1 MTSLKI
7 SILPLIL
14 GAAVSNVAMAQTD
27 CSNYGDDSQRIEK
40 TVNFEPALELHHNHR
55 YWNRD
60 WNHADKVDFDFGY
73 SNIDNINDVMITVS
87 TRNTHALWGSDKLF
101 FPIEGMQSVVD
112 YWRGNGIA
120 YFEAYQDTMRESLSP
135 YETYPH
141 SEEYRSELKQGKL
154 KLGILYVNNSAS
166 NNSDYAIEVKSV
178 QVSFCGVVK
187 DDIAANDDS
196 QKLDAARNNLLTEQG
211 EAVQHYLD
219 ANITYRAT
227 VTGAA
232 SDQNGNAI
240 SSVSVNYIDPRSQKN
255 ITKQLSDNQE
265 YYLHSDGQVSLY
277 YTNGNEHNTG
287 GHTVKLER
295 VNLD

>member
-7 SILPLIL
+7 SILPLVL
-14 GAAVSNVAMAQTD
+14 GVAVSNVVMAQTD

-40 TVNFEPALELHHNHR
+40 TVDLEPALKLFNIVPGSLPA
-55 YWNRD
+55 WN
-60 WNHADKVDFDFGY
+60 NAAKVEFDFGY
-73 SNIDNINDVMITVS
+73 SNIDNINELEFKVFTKTPWPLSNGDRLRFPLQDKEDRSVGFLYVVSGPGMIFD
-87 TRNTHALWGSDKLF
+87 G
-101 FPIEGMQSVVD
+101 
-112 YWRGNGIA
+112 
-120 YFEAYQDTMRESLSP
+120 SP
-135 YETYPH
+135 YTTYERGDLG
-141 SEEYRSELKQGKL
+141 SMYDDELKQGKL
-154 KLGILYVNNSAS
+154 KLGIVRERFDSSSTFGVNV
-166 NNSDYAIEVKSV
+166 EVKSV

-187 DDIAANDDS
+187 DDIDS
-196 QKLDAARNNLLTEQG
+196 QELDAARNNLLTEQG

-255 ITKQLSDNQE
+255 ITKQFSDNQE
-265 YYLHSDGQVSLY
+265 YYLHSDGKVSLY
-277 YTNGNEHNTG
+277 YTNGNEHNNG
-287 GHTVKLER
+287 GHTVTFER